1 MLYWAGIGTIAKVI
15 NTVVKTRGLLN
26 QLPVPFISVTPGG
39 GLMISLR
46 AHFRKWS
53 LTPFLVTSL

>member
-39 GLMISLR
+39 G
-46 AHFRKWS
+46 
-53 LTPFLVTSL
+53 